1 VTAPFEPVSVAAFL
15 RSLNIIRQELAA
27 RDVRGEIGGDGNDDE
42 RSLSLTLAQGW
53 RIVARFENTIEN
65 REQLGNRLT
74 QLCQSLFESHKL
86 PEPPRPP
93 KGSARTHLDVVL
105 RNLAERAGAL
115 RAVVLDARS
124 PVLWGLSE
132 RVLEDEDVPFSLDLA
147 DAAGV
152 LRELGTGWDEILA
165 PSRATLAG
173 YAHGK
178 GTEAVEILLEAARG
192 VEDRTPTALRQLVL
206 TACAI
211 AALRDD
217 ESGEEPNRR
226 AAVVPGR
233 PFWAR
238 SFASIY
244 WLLLIFDGPYS
255 ELHAEAALLHLLPTV
270 EQLVTALPPLE
281 PPPTKARVM
290 RFSKGTN

>member
-1 VTAPFEPVSVAAFL
+1 MSVAAFL
-15 RSLNIIRQELAA
+15 RSLNIIRQELGA
-27 RDVRGEIGGDGNDDE
+27 RNVRGELGGDDDDDE
-42 RSLSLTLAQGW
+42 RLLSVMLTQGW
-53 RIVARFENTIEN
+53 RIVARFENPVEH
-65 REQLGNRLT
+65 REQLTARLT

-86 PEPPRPP
+86 PELPRPP
-93 KGSARTHLDVVL
+93 KASAQTHLDVVL

-124 PVLWGLSE
+124 PVFWGLSE
-132 RVLEDEDVPFSLDLA
+132 RVLEGEDVPFALDLA
-147 DAAGV
+147 EAAGV
-152 LRELGTGWDEILA
+152 LCDLGAGWDQVLA
-165 PSRATLAG
+165 PNRATLAN

-178 GTEAVEILLEAARG
+178 GTTAVELLLEAASG
-192 VEDRTPTALRQLVL
+192 VEERTPTALRQLVL
-206 TACAI
+206 TACAV
-211 AALRDD
+211 AALRDED
-217 ESGEEPNRR
+217 SGEEPNRR
-226 AAVVPGR
+226 GAVVPGR

-281 PPPTKARVM
+281 PPPTKARVV
-290 RFSKGTN
+290 RFRKGKT